1 VRVTFVRLPDHQRGP
16 ALVQRDDGVSYWMD
30 GGPVTAELPHD
41 LVHFTVER
49 SLGIPDG
56 IWGAV
61 AAGVVFSSMRHHS
74 GRRPPHAAQRS
85 AALIRA
91 NRDHLQRAELIA
103 GLVQRVAAIRQPTAS
118 RVAQIS
124 KILLAALPDG
134 DLDLQR
140 LVTGADAVRDMGSRW
155 RALSIGDELTVDWPA
170 GLRMPTTPLV
180 PGTRRRSGPR
190 VRRTRAPAPRR
201 RG

>member
-1 VRVTFVRLPDHQRGP
+1 VLVTFVRPPDHQRGS

-30 GGPVTAELPHD
+30 GGPVTAVLPHD
-41 LVHFTVER
+41 LVHLTVER
-49 SLGIPDG
+49 ALGMPDG

-61 AAGVVFSSMRHHS
+61 AAGVVFSSMRHHN

-91 NRDHLQRAELIA
+91 NRDRLQRAELIA
-103 GLVQRVAAIRQPTAS
+103 GFVQRVAAVRQPAAS
-118 RVAQIS
+118 HIAELA
-124 KILLAALPDG
+124 KTLLATLPDG

-140 LVTGADAVRDMGSRW
+140 AVAGADAVQEMGSRW
-155 RALSIGDELTVDWPA
+155 RALSTGDELTVDWPA
-170 GLRMPTTPLV
+170 ELRMPTTPLV
-180 PGTRRRSGPR
+180 HGARRRKGPP

-201 RG
+201 KG